1 MDCMPHK
8 QREHDIMHRYFEML
22 KCSRTSTN
30 AMCRKDI
37 LHLLAEGQ
45 APRFYVTYEIAR
57 RIISRM
63 ERKLPISVNNKRKRE
78 MYDEIYKR
86 YSDLKKATGCIGY
99 RCLDEIIL
107 SPAPSFYV
115 SDMTMQGIIYRSLR
129 KRLK

>member
-22 KCSRTSTN
+22 KSSRMNTT
-30 AMCRKDI
+30 MCRKDI
-37 LHLLAEGQ
+37 LHTLAVGQ

-63 ERKLPISVNNKRKRE
+63 ERKLPISVNNKRKKE

-86 YSDLKKATGCIGY
+86 YSDVKKATGCIGY
-99 RCLDEIIL
+99 RCLDEIIT

-129 KRLK
+129 RKRT